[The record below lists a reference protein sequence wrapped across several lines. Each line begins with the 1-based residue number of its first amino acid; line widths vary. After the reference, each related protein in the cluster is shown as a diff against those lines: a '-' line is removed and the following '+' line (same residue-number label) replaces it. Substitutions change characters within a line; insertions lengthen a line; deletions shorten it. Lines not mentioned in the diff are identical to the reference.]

1 MKEKLLELNPLIYVD
16 NGGKEWHLKTL
27 LKRGQQKYMLYP
39 EQRMLYGE
47 DGWAYA
53 LREPELKRIVKVF
66 QMWADN
72 GRKEME
78 RIANGRT
85 EG

>member
-1 MKEKLLELNPLIYVD
+1 
-16 NGGKEWHLKTL
+16 
-27 LKRGQQKYMLYP
+27 
-39 EQRMLYGE
+39 MLYGE